1 MKKSVLLA
9 FLLATAM
16 PALAF
21 AQGDP
26 KIGQQAFNAKLCRFC
41 HGENGEGGFGPD
53 LAGGRGLTLEQFR
66 HAIRHPWGVMLA
78 YNEGQLTDEQIN
90 GVYALMKSK
99 TPVKEP
105 GHWHWPAAP
114 ESAPYEQ
121 RVYMQITGCSQCHEP
136 ENKFGRKWLG
146 EHAKEVNFEYFK
158 KMVYHHTEKY
168 PKGGMGNYS
177 PNRVSEENL

>member
-16 PALAF
+16 PALAL

-66 HAIRHPWGVMLA
+66 LQIRKPWGVMLS
-78 YNEGQLTDEQIN
+78 YTERQLSDEKVADIFAFLQN
-90 GVYALMKSK
+90 KPKVAQ
-99 TPVKEP
+99 PAE
-105 GHWHWPAAP
+105 WHWVQVPD
-114 ESAPYEQ
+114 SAPLGQ
-121 RVYMQITGCSQCHEP
+121 RLYMNVGCAQCHEP
-136 ENKFGRKWLG
+136 
-146 EHAKEVNFEYFK
+146 
-158 KMVYHHTEKY
+158 
-168 PKGGMGNYS
+168 
-177 PNRVSEENL
+177 